1 MRVHSPVLL
10 MFRIL
15 FSSRLCFKTGA
26 SSLWLV
32 KTWTINEILS
42 LSNKLPLEYI
52 LNEDNL
58 KLKIINP
65 LISVIKLMT

>member
-1 MRVHSPVLL
+1 MACKD
-10 MFRIL
+10 MDY
-15 FSSRLCFKTGA
+15 
-26 SSLWLV
+26 
-32 KTWTINEILS
+32 NEILS